1 MNLKKIFGFKGEGT
15 KGSPVIF
22 DEFRDILLEITIKT
36 KGLNLVLRNLT
47 ISKLRI
53 INSQNVAIEN
63 CFVGK
68 LITVRCRNL
77 AFRNNSIVHAR
88 QLLRRSYFPKIIVC
102 KRYGNNTSIRTNKFY
117 KNLNLVAIASICRVF
132 LNSLKLRTT

>member
-1 MNLKKIFGFKGEGT
+1 MLEKLNKRTIKFKLRRESVLNLKKVMGFKGEGT

-22 DEFRDILLEITIKT
+22 DEFNDHLLEITLKT

-53 INSQNVAIEN
+53 LNSQNVSIEN

-77 AFRNNSIVHAR
+77 AFRNNSIITAK
-88 QLLRRSYFPKIIVC
+88 QLLC
-102 KRYGNNTSIRTNKFY
+102 KSCFFEN
-117 KNLNLVAIASICRVF
+117 
-132 LNSLKLRTT
+132 NSLQQTK

>member
-1 MNLKKIFGFKGEGT
+1 MLEKLNKKTIKFKLTREGILNLKKVFGFKGEGT

-22 DEFRDILLEITIKT
+22 DEFRGFLLEITIKT
-36 KGLNLVLRNLT
+36 KDLDLVLRNLT

-53 INSQNVAIEN
+53 INSQNVSIEN

-77 AFRNNSIVHAR
+77 AFRNNSIVTTR
-88 QLLRRSYFPKIIVC
+88 QLLGRSSF
-102 KRYGNNTSIRTNKFY
+102 F
-117 KNLNLVAIASICRVF
+117 KN
-132 LNSLKLRTT
+132 NSLHI

>member
-1 MNLKKIFGFKGEGT
+1 MLEKLNKKTIKFKLRRESVLNLKRTMGFKGEGT

-22 DEFRDILLEITIKT
+22 DEFNDFLLEITLKT
-36 KGLNLVLRNLT
+36 RDLDLVLRNLT

-53 INSQNVAIEN
+53 INSQNVLIEN

-77 AFRNNSIVHAR
+77 AFRNNSIVRAR
-88 QLLRRSYFPKIIVC
+88 QLFGRRVFSEIIVC
-102 KRYGNNTSIRTNKFY
+102 NKSNN
-117 KNLNLVAIASICRVF
+117 
-132 LNSLKLRTT
+132 